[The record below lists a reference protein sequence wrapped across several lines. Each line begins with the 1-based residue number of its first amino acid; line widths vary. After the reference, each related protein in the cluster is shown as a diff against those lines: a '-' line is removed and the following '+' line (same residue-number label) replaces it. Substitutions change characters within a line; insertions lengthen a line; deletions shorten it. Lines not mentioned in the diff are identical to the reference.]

1 MRALEKDL
9 EQARADLARARAVD
23 SASVVEPGDARAVAD
38 AAKAAEAVAASLRAL
53 EGRLRATPARE
64 PPPAATRPRPA
75 APTARTSPA
84 LPAGLSAESR
94 AGIEAMLG
102 TRDVTLV
109 VDGYN
114 VTKAAWP
121 DSTASDQRDRLH
133 VALTGLHRR
142 LGCDVVVVF
151 DGDGTVGV
159 RSPPP
164 RRRPRALLRC
174 G

>member
-1 MRALEKDL
+1 M
-9 EQARADLARARAVD
+9 
-23 SASVVEPGDARAVAD
+23 
-38 AAKAAEAVAASLRAL
+38 
-53 EGRLRATPARE
+53 
-64 PPPAATRPRPA
+64 
-75 APTARTSPA
+75 
-84 LPAGLSAESR
+84 PAGLSAESR

-159 RSPPP
+159 RSPRLDGVRVRFSDAGEEADEVVVRVAEALPKRFP
-164 RRRPRALLRC
+164 AVVASSDAWVQEHARAAGAVVVGAEALLQVLRPAR
-174 G
+174 